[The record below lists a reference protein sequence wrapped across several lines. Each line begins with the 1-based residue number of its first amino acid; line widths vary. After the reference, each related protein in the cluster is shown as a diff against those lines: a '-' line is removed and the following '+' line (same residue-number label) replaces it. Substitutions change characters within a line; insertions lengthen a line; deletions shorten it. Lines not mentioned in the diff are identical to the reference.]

1 MKFSLTFLFIAVI
14 SFSFVEKESNIL
26 KGSVYGIWQGAYG
39 DSSMIENLV
48 IDVKPDNKMDLYKN
62 DVAKHKITG
71 TYIIK
76 GDTAII
82 FSYKNEDGCNEVL
95 MYGNLNKTMN
105 FVDGVGR
112 LIFTQKEVFIFK
124 NKLSRF

>member
-48 IDVKPDNKMDLYKN
+48 IGVKPDNKMDLYKN
-62 DVAKHKITG
+62 GVAKHKITG

-82 FSYKNEDGCNEVL
+82 FSYKMKMAATRC
-95 MYGNLNKTMN
+95 
-105 FVDGVGR
+105 
-112 LIFTQKEVFIFK
+112 
-124 NKLSRF
+124 